1 MKGRGTPVN
10 RVWVVVTRSGVVVID
25 WGDGIFQDVHS
36 GEFLAC
42 SEGEISHHI
51 LDDELEMLKRGGKV
65 DYFDAKDVYFN
76 NLPERHQRT
85 IE

>member
-25 WGDGIFQDVHS
+25 WGDGIFQDVYS
-36 GEFLAC
+36 GEFLTCA
-42 SEGEISHHI
+42 EGDISHHI

-65 DYFDAKDVYFN
+65 DYFDANDVYFN